1 MGAAES
7 ILTGSEERAFLGHP
21 KGLFYLAFTEAW
33 ERFSYYGM
41 TALLVLYMVNQ
52 ALLPGHLENI
62 AGFAGFR
69 SAIESVVG
77 PQSTQA
83 LASSVFGLYSG
94 FVYFTPML
102 GGLIADRWIG
112 QRNAVVIGALLMS
125 GGHIAMAFEQS
136 LLLALLLLVTGSG
149 FLKGN
154 ISAQVGSL
162 YPRDDEAR
170 RTHAFTIFSTGINIG
185 AVLGPLVCGL
195 LAQIYG
201 WHYGFGA
208 AGLFMLAGLATY
220 LYGYGYLPARVAS
233 SDRQTGKL
241 TACEWYTTLA
251 VIAVIVITIF
261 QSISQY
267 QEFNV
272 FPVWIQ
278 QHVAREV
285 AGYAIPIPWYF
296 SLESLTSIAV
306 APLLFL
312 LWRWQASRRS
322 EPGDLSKIGI
332 GAGPRV
338 RGSGLVVNRTAR
350 REHIGARDD
359 AALCEWNRQRPAV
372 VAIEIHRAGDG
383 LRGIVVISESAF
395 PIFGIGE
402 VGKVIGIALIK
413 LGVAG
418 RQPRNHRPVR
428 ETHRPYRAR
437 VHRRTAANRPLRV
450 KQAETSA
457 IDESALCEDRHN
469 QSSARGNQ
477 SQAHSRVEG
486 DKGKA
491 KKVGAYGLLD
501 CQ

>member
-62 AGFAGFR
+62 AGFARFR
-69 SAIESVVG
+69 SAIESLVG

-162 YPRDDEAR
+162 YPRDEEAR

-195 LAQIYG
+195 VAQIYG
-201 WHYGFGA
+201 WHYGFGI

-220 LYGYGYLPARVAS
+220 LYGYRYLPARVAS
-233 SDRQTGKL
+233 SERQTGNL
-241 TACEWYTTLA
+241 TAREWYTTLA

-267 QEFNV
+267 QIFNV

-278 QHVAREV
+278 QHVARQV
-285 AGYAIPIPWYF
+285 GGYTIPIPWYF
-296 SLESLTSIAV
+296 SLESLTSILV

-332 GAGPRV
+332 GAGLAVVTNLFLVVPILVSPGARIHPLWPALYCV
-338 RGSGLVVNRTAR
+338 GTGISFMYYWPTTLALVSRAAPAKVNATLLGIAYMSLFVSNNVIGWIGGFYERMTPAAFWALHAAIAAAGGLVVLLLGRWLGRVLRADSPTASP
-350 REHIGARDD
+350 
-359 AALCEWNRQRPAV
+359 AA
-372 VAIEIHRAGDG
+372 
-383 LRGIVVISESAF
+383 
-395 PIFGIGE
+395 
-402 VGKVIGIALIK
+402 
-413 LGVAG
+413 
-418 RQPRNHRPVR
+418 
-428 ETHRPYRAR
+428 
-437 VHRRTAANRPLRV
+437 
-450 KQAETSA
+450 
-457 IDESALCEDRHN
+457 
-469 QSSARGNQ
+469 
-477 SQAHSRVEG
+477 
-486 DKGKA
+486 
-491 KKVGAYGLLD
+491 
-501 CQ
+501 

>member
-7 ILTGSEERAFLGHP
+7 ILTQSDERAFLGHP

-69 SAIESVVG
+69 SAIESLAG

-83 LASSVFGLYSG
+83 LASRIFGLYSG

-136 LLLALLLLVTGSG
+136 LLLALFLLVTGSG

-185 AVLGPLVCGL
+185 AVMGPLVCGL
-195 LAQIYG
+195 LAQVYG
-201 WHYGFGA
+201 WHYGFGV

-220 LYGYGYLPARVAS
+220 LYGYRYLPARVAS
-233 SDRQTGKL
+233 SERQTANL
-241 TACEWYTTLA
+241 TAREWYTTLG

-278 QHVAREV
+278 QHVAPQV
-285 AGYAIPIPWYF
+285 GGYTIPIPWYF
-296 SLESLTSIAV
+296 SLESLTSILV
-306 APLLFL
+306 APLLIL

-332 GAGPRV
+332 GAGLAVLTNLFLVIPILVSPGARIHPLWPALYCV
-338 RGSGLVVNRTAR
+338 GTGISFMYYWPTTLALVSRAAPAKVNATLLGIAYMSLFVSNNVIGWIGGFYERMTPAAFWALHAAIAAAGGLVVLLLGRWLGRVLRADSPTASP
-350 REHIGARDD
+350 
-359 AALCEWNRQRPAV
+359 AA
-372 VAIEIHRAGDG
+372 
-383 LRGIVVISESAF
+383 
-395 PIFGIGE
+395 
-402 VGKVIGIALIK
+402 
-413 LGVAG
+413 
-418 RQPRNHRPVR
+418 
-428 ETHRPYRAR
+428 
-437 VHRRTAANRPLRV
+437 
-450 KQAETSA
+450 
-457 IDESALCEDRHN
+457 
-469 QSSARGNQ
+469 
-477 SQAHSRVEG
+477 
-486 DKGKA
+486 
-491 KKVGAYGLLD
+491 
-501 CQ
+501 

>member
-1 MGAAES
+1 MGPAET
-7 ILTGSEERAFLGHP
+7 ILIRSDERAFLGHP

-69 SAIESVVG
+69 SAIESLVG

-83 LASSVFGLYSG
+83 LASSIFGLYSG

-125 GGHIAMAFEQS
+125 AGHIAMAFEQS
-136 LLLALLLLVTGSG
+136 LLLALILLVAGSG

-201 WHYGFGA
+201 WHYGFGV

-220 LYGYGYLPARVAS
+220 LYGYRYLPARVAS
-233 SDRQTGKL
+233 SDRQTGNL
-241 TACEWYTTLA
+241 TAREWYTTLA
-251 VIAVIVITIF
+251 VIAVIAITIF

-285 AGYAIPIPWYF
+285 AGYTIPIPWYF
-296 SLESLTSIAV
+296 SLESLTSILV

-312 LWRWQASRRS
+312 LWRWQASRRR

-332 GAGPRV
+332 GAGLAV
-338 RGSGLVVNRTAR
+338 VTNLFLVVP
-350 REHIGARDD
+350 ILVSPGARIHPLWPALYCVGTGISFMYYWPTTLALVSR
-359 AALCEWNRQRPAV
+359 AAPA
-372 VAIEIHRAGDG
+372 
-383 LRGIVVISESAF
+383 
-395 PIFGIGE
+395 
-402 VGKVIGIALIK
+402 KVNATMLGIAYMSLFVSNNLIGWIGGFYERMTPAAFWALHAAIAAAGGVIVLL
-413 LGVAG
+413 LGRSIA
-418 RQPRNHRPVR
+418 RLL
-428 ETHRPYRAR
+428 RADAQR
-437 VHRRTAANRPLRV
+437 
-450 KQAETSA
+450 S
-457 IDESALCEDRHN
+457 
-469 QSSARGNQ
+469 
-477 SQAHSRVEG
+477 
-486 DKGKA
+486 
-491 KKVGAYGLLD
+491 
-501 CQ
+501 

>member
-1 MGAAES
+1 MGPAETLLIRS
-7 ILTGSEERAFLGHP
+7 DERAFLGHP

-69 SAIESVVG
+69 SAIESLVG

-83 LASSVFGLYSG
+83 LASSIFGLYSG

-125 GGHIAMAFEQS
+125 AGHIAMAFEQS
-136 LLLALLLLVTGSG
+136 LLLALILLVAGSG

-201 WHYGFGA
+201 WHYGFGV

-220 LYGYGYLPARVAS
+220 LYGYRYLPARVAS
-233 SDRQTGKL
+233 SDRQTGNL
-241 TACEWYTTLA
+241 TAREWYTTLA
-251 VIAVIVITIF
+251 VIAVIAITIF

-285 AGYAIPIPWYF
+285 AGYTIPIPWYF
-296 SLESLTSIAV
+296 SLESLTSILV

-312 LWRWQASRRS
+312 LWRWQASRRR

-332 GAGPRV
+332 GAGLAV
-338 RGSGLVVNRTAR
+338 VTNLFLVVP
-350 REHIGARDD
+350 ILVSPGARIHPLWPALYCVGTGISFMYYWPTTLALVSR
-359 AALCEWNRQRPAV
+359 AAPA
-372 VAIEIHRAGDG
+372 
-383 LRGIVVISESAF
+383 
-395 PIFGIGE
+395 
-402 VGKVIGIALIK
+402 KVNATMLGIAYMSLFVSNNLIGWIGGFYERMTPAAFWALHAAIAAAGGVIVLL
-413 LGVAG
+413 LGRSIA
-418 RQPRNHRPVR
+418 RLL
-428 ETHRPYRAR
+428 RADAQR
-437 VHRRTAANRPLRV
+437 
-450 KQAETSA
+450 S
-457 IDESALCEDRHN
+457 
-469 QSSARGNQ
+469 
-477 SQAHSRVEG
+477 
-486 DKGKA
+486 
-491 KKVGAYGLLD
+491 
-501 CQ
+501 